1 MTDTNKKLVEKLMG
15 IQKKLN
21 SAISFA
27 KKNDECNPLVIN
39 EIYKISLRLA
49 YLIERI
55 LSGEQE
61 IKFDDT
67 ELFTF

>member
-1 MTDTNKKLVEKLMG
+1 MTATNNKLVEQLMG

-27 KKNDECNPLVIN
+27 QKNAECNPLVTN

-49 YLIERI
+49 YLLERI
-55 LSGEQE
+55 LSREQE